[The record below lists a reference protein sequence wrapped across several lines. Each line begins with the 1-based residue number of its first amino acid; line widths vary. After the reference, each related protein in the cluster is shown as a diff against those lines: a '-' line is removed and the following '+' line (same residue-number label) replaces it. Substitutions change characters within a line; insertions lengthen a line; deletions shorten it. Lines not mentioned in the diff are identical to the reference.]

1 MRTTSL
7 GGVLSAAV
15 AIAACFVDR
24 PSESLECST
33 TDDCAALADNRQC
46 QSGYCVVPNCP
57 DDCTS
62 CDENARTC
70 NVDCTTDE
78 RCADTIT
85 CPSGWTCTIT
95 CTGDNACD
103 DVQCNSG
110 SRCDIACSGT
120 GACEQIDCDNACQCD
135 LACAAGACNGFSC
148 PTRGNGANQ
157 VTCTEDG
164 TTATPC
170 DSARAAS
177 CAGC

>member
-1 MRTTSL
+1 MRSTTF
-7 GGVLSAAV
+7 GVLSISAI

-24 PSESLECST
+24 PSEALECASDADC
-33 TDDCAALADNRQC
+33 TDLGENRQC
-46 QSGYCVVPNCP
+46 EGGYCVVPNCP

-62 CDENARTC
+62 CDEAARTC
-70 NVDCTTDE
+70 NVDCTTDA
-78 RCADTIT
+78 RCNGTVT

-95 CTGDNACD
+95 CDGEGACD
-103 DVQCNSG
+103 DVQCSSG
-110 SRCDIACSGT
+110 SRCNIACNGT
-120 GACEQIDCDNACQCD
+120 DACDFIDCDNACQCD
-135 LACAAGACNGFSC
+135 LACVPGACDGFSC

-164 TTATPC
+164 TTATAC